1 MEKIVK
7 YVAFD
12 GTEFDDEDECLDYEL
27 ETEAKEYIEHFALY
41 DHNRKPIKFYAD
53 DQVLEHTNYIV
64 VKSEKAVSFLDDW
77 MIDYG
82 CYSTIGKAADLA
94 GIENRVG
101 LWMWSEVE
109 ETWVHWETEIAKMR
123 ELGEYFQRFEE

>member
-12 GTEFDDEDECLDYEL
+12 GTEFDCEEDCANYEL
-27 ETEAKEYIEHFALY
+27 ETKAKDYIEYFTLY
-41 DHNRKPIKFYAD
+41 DYDRKPIKFCAD
-53 DQVLEHTNYIV
+53 DEILADVFYIV
-64 VKSEKAVSFLDDW
+64 IKDEKAISFLDDW

-82 CYSTIGKAADLA
+82 CHFTIGKSAYNQN
-94 GIENRVG
+94 IKNCVG
-101 LWMWSEVE
+101 LWMWDEQE
-109 ETWVHWETEIAKMR
+109 EGWKHWETEMSKMR

>member
-12 GTEFDDEDECLDYEL
+12 GTEFDYEEDCVDYEF
-27 ETEAKEYIEHFALY
+27 ETKAKEYVEHFTLY
-41 DHNRKPIKFYAD
+41 DYNRKPIKFCAD
-53 DQVLEHTNYIV
+53 GRVIDRTCYIV
-64 VKSEKAVSFLDDW
+64 IKDEKVVSFLDDW

-82 CYSTIGKAADLA
+82 CYCTISKSADLA
-94 GIENRVG
+94 DIENRVG
-101 LWMWSEVE
+101 LWMWNEIRE
-109 ETWVHWETEIAKMR
+109 IWEHWETKIAKMR

>member
-12 GTEFDDEDECLDYEL
+12 GTEFDDEDECLDYEF
-27 ETEAKEYIEHFALY
+27 ETKAKEYTEYFALY
-41 DHNRKPIKFYAD
+41 NRDRKPIKFCAD
-53 DQVLEHTNYIV
+53 DRTLEYTNYIV
-64 VKSEKAVSFLDDW
+64 VKTEKVVSFLDDW

-94 GIENRVG
+94 CIENRIG
-101 LWMWSEVE
+101 LWMWDE
-109 ETWVHWETEIAKMR
+109 EEEIWKHWETEIAKMR

>member
-12 GTEFDDEDECLDYEL
+12 GVEFDDEEDCANYEF
-27 ETEAKEYIEHFALY
+27 ETKAKEYIEYFALY
-41 DHNRKPIKFYAD
+41 DHDRKPIEFCAD
-53 DQVLEHTNYIV
+53 DQVLDHTCYIV
-64 VKSEKAVSFLDDW
+64 IKNEKVVSFLDDW

-82 CYSTIGKAADLA
+82 CYNTIGKVADLA
-94 GIENRVG
+94 SIENRVG
-101 LWMWSEVE
+101 LWMWDDVE

>member
-12 GTEFDDEDECLDYEL
+12 GTEFDDEDDCLDYEL
-27 ETEAKEYIEHFALY
+27 EERAKEYIDYFALY
-41 DHNRKPIKFYAD
+41 DSERKPIKFSAD
-53 DQVLEHTNYIV
+53 GSIIDHICYII
-64 VKSEKAVSFLDDW
+64 VKSDKVIPFLDDW

-82 CYSTIGKAADLA
+82 CYCTIGKAADHNS
-94 GIENRVG
+94 IENRTG
-101 LWMWSEVE
+101 LWMWNTKEEV
-109 ETWVHWETEIAKMR
+109 WKHWETEIAKMR

>member
-12 GTEFDDEDECLDYEL
+12 GTEFDDEEDCADYEF
-27 ETEAKEYIEHFALY
+27 EVRAKEYLEYFALY
-41 DHNRKPIKFYAD
+41 DHERKPIKFCAD
-53 DQVLEHTNYIV
+53 SRVIDRTNYII
-64 VKSEKAVSFLDDW
+64 VKTEEVVSFLDDW

-82 CYSTIGKAADLA
+82 CYSTIGKSADLA
-94 GIENRVG
+94 DIENRVG
-101 LWMWSEVE
+101 LWMWNEMK
-109 ETWVHWETEIAKMR
+109 ETWEHWETKIAKMR

>member
-12 GTEFDDEDECLDYEL
+12 GTEFDYEEDCVDYEF
-27 ETEAKEYIEHFALY
+27 EEKAKEYLECFALY
-41 DHNRKPIKFYAD
+41 DCERKPVKFCAD
-53 DQVLEHTNYIV
+53 SRVLDHTCYII
-64 VKSEKAVSFLDDW
+64 VKDEKAVPFLDDW

-82 CYSTIGKAADLA
+82 CRHTIGKSANRED
-94 GIENRVG
+94 IENRVG
-101 LWMWSEVE
+101 LWMWDEIE
-109 ETWVHWETEIAKMR
+109 ETWVHWETEIARMR